1 MEPISLTTERL
12 VLRPHL
18 PSDVDETY
26 AACQDPAIAR
36 WIPVAVPYGRSDA
49 EEYVTRAAPERW
61 REGSE
66 FNLVARLGANGPLV
80 ATLGLVPAGNHAH
93 EVGFWAVD
101 GHRGKG
107 YATEALLAVA
117 RWAFTE
123 LGCVRLVWRAGLGN
137 TASRAV
143 AEKAGFTF
151 EGVQRAGMEHRGLLR
166 DCWVAS
172 LLPADLGLPSPLP
185 AESLPYGSEPDG
197 AAPDG
202 APVVSATP

>member
-1 MEPISLTTERL
+1 MEPITLTTERL

-36 WIPVAVPYGRSDA
+36 WIPVAVPYGRCDA
-49 EEYVTRAAPERW
+49 EEYVTRAAP
-61 REGSE
+61 
-66 FNLVARLGANGPLV
+66 
-80 ATLGLVPAGNHAH
+80 
-93 EVGFWAVD
+93 
-101 GHRGKG
+101 
-107 YATEALLAVA
+107 
-117 RWAFTE
+117 
-123 LGCVRLVWRAGLGN
+123 GCVRLVWRAGLGN

-185 AESLPYGSEPDG
+185 AEPLPYGAEPIRAETSRSG
-197 AAPDG
+197 R
-202 APVVSATP
+202 T